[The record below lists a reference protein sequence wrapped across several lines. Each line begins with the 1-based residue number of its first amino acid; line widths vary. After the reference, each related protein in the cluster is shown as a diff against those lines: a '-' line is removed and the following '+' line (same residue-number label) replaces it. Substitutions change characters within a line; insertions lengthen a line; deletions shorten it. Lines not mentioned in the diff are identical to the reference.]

1 VTGTDVVIV
10 SYNSRRHLRDCI
22 GPLVPLEGVN
32 VIVVD
37 NASSDG
43 CLTTV
48 ADLAITVV
56 AREDNGG
63 FAVGCN
69 AGWRRGTSP
78 HVLFLNPDTE
88 LSGPALETLRRVLET
103 DASVGIV
110 APRTVNAGGSLEFSV
125 RRFPR
130 LRSTY
135 AQALFLHRLLPRAS
149 WADEVERDPSAY
161 DRTRAIDWASG
172 ACLLVRRTLLERLG
186 GFDERFFMYCD
197 DIDLCK
203 RCSQLGFEVRYEPA
217 ATVMHAGGQSAPRPS
232 LLAVLA
238 ESRRA
243 YSRKHDRRPAS
254 RLMNVGIALGA
265 VTHVFAGRGTARRGQ
280 LAVLR
285 VMLGGR
291 ASPPAKSQAS

>member
-1 VTGTDVVIV
+1 VTGVDVVVV
-10 SYNSRRHLRDCI
+10 SYNSRRHLRECVE
-22 GPLVPLEGVN
+22 PLAGRGDVQV
-32 VIVVD
+32 VVVD

-43 CLTTV
+43 CLATV
-48 ADLAITVV
+48 ADLPVTVV
-56 AREDNGG
+56 ARTDNGG

-69 AGWRRGTSP
+69 EGWRAGSSP
-78 HVLFLNPDTE
+78 YVLFLNPDTQ
-88 LSGPALETLRRVLET
+88 LPRDALETLCRALDEEE
-103 DASVGIV
+103 SVGIV
-110 APRTVNAGGSLEFSV
+110 APRTVNAEGGLEFSV

-135 AQALFLHRLLPRAS
+135 AQALFLHRLFPTS
-149 WADEVERDPSAY
+149 TWADEVDRDAAAYER
-161 DRTRAIDWASG
+161 THEIDWASG
-172 ACLLVRRTLLERLG
+172 ACLLVRRRLLERLG
-186 GFDERFFMYCD
+186 GFDEQFFMYCD

-203 RCSQLGFEVRYEPA
+203 RSVELGFEVRYEPA

-243 YSRKHDRRPAS
+243 YSRKHDSRPGTM
-254 RLMNVGIALGA
+254 LMGVGIALGA
-265 VTHVFAGRGTARRGQ
+265 LTHVFAGRGTARRGQ

-291 ASPPAKSQAS
+291 ASLPAKSG